1 MEESE
6 NTNRQIT
13 PSDTDAVIKKF
24 PPNKSPGPDGFTE
37 FYQSFKE
44 ELTPILLKLFQ
55 KIQEAGRL
63 QTFCFVMKIVNS
75 GKINTINFK
84 KKERD
89 TLKQMK
95 MRKQQPKICEANRKQ
110 S

>member
-1 MEESE
+1 MNNYMPRNWTSWIKWINVQKHTNFQNNQEETENVNRLATTSE
-6 NTNRQIT
+6 IE
-13 PSDTDAVIKKF
+13 AVTRKLLAH
-24 PPNKSPGPDGFTE
+24 KSPGPDGFTE

-63 QTFCFVMKIVNS
+63 QTFF
-75 GKINTINFK
+75 
-84 KKERD
+84 
-89 TLKQMK
+89 
-95 MRKQQPKICEANRKQ
+95 MRPAL

>member
-1 MEESE
+1 
-6 NTNRQIT
+6 
-13 PSDTDAVIKKF
+13 
-24 PPNKSPGPDGFTE
+24 
-37 FYQSFKE
+37 
-44 ELTPILLKLFQ
+44 
-55 KIQEAGRL
+55 
-63 QTFCFVMKIVNS
+63 MKIVNS